1 MGRSFDWVNI
11 RLSRF
16 GTNTNMLMACVATL
30 ARCSTQCMKCCPAV
44 AAAAQGV
51 LLARKSLWRPWVVH
65 RVVAAAIPRSRSL
78 CSYQQRRRTPR
89 VTELELAIAASLQG
103 VETRVSSQRERLAE
117 LEQEV
122 ADPEL
127 WNDSSRGQAVMTEH
141 AALASAASDLQQ
153 CSTLL
158 QELMELY
165 GNQDWTLALA
175 HPP

>member
-1 MGRSFDWVNI
+1 
-11 RLSRF
+11 
-16 GTNTNMLMACVATL
+16 MACVATL
-30 ARCSTQCMKCCPAV
+30 ARCCPQRMKCCPAV
-44 AAAAQGV
+44 VAAAAAQGV

-65 RVVAAAIPRSRSL
+65 RVVVAAAAAIPRSRSL

-175 HPP
+175 RPP